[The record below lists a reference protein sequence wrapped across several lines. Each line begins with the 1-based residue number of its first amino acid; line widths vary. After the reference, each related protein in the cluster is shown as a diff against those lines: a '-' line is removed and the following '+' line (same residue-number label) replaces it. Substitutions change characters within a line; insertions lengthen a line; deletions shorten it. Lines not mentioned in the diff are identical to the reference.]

1 MRNEDPMNNYL
12 PATPY
17 APALR
22 PATAPLAGPVQLHG
36 ERHQEHQEVIVWVP
50 DGYGRMIPVPRSH
63 ADALIAAVPATIPR
77 DLTPQPLVDS
87 RAQVVLAAGVGTGA
101 AAAGVGY
108 GLGQV
113 LAPLAAVASSGGL
126 WALAF
131 LAVVGAAARRP
142 ASQTTT
148 VTNHVN
154 ARWFGKAAATTT
166 TKNGR

>member
-1 MRNEDPMNNYL
+1 MAHHLEPRPTTAYHR
-12 PATPY
+12 PY
-17 APALR
+17 APA
-22 PATAPLAGPVQLHG
+22 PVPLSGPVELHV
-36 ERHQEHQEVIVWVP
+36 ERHQEHQEVVVWVP
-50 DGYGRMIPVPRSH
+50 DATGRMVPVSRSH
-63 ADALIAAVPATIPR
+63 ADALIAAVPATLPR

-113 LAPLAAVASSGGL
+113 IAPLAAFASSGGL

-131 LAVVGAAARRP
+131 LFVVGAAARRP
-142 ASQTTT
+142 GARTTMH
-148 VTNHVN
+148 VTNHVD
-154 ARWFGKAAATTT
+154 ARWFGRASAAT